1 MSASTLTPTENTS
14 EKLAGLAISFAER
27 GWVPDAV
34 IRAGI
39 RKLCA
44 DRLKSLRRSTTEAEA
59 EEFTAYVESLKRSP
73 LAIFTREAN
82 TQHYEVPSEFY
93 VAALGKNLKYS
104 SCHYSRADQ
113 TLDQAEDEALAITC
127 ERAELAPGQ
136 KILELGCGWG
146 SMTLTMA
153 RRYPTS
159 QITAISNST
168 TQKKYIL
175 EQAEKQGLKNIE
187 IITHNLA
194 NDIDLGQNRFDRV
207 VSVEMFEHFKN
218 YDLLLERISGWM
230 KPGGK
235 LFVHIFSHLQYAYP
249 FEIEGESNWMGRN
262 FFSGGQ
268 MPSHHLLS
276 QFQRNLNVER
286 LWHWDGTHY
295 ARTADHWLENQD
307 RNREVILEAFRKTY
321 GEKEAVIW
329 FNKWRIFF
337 MACSELF
344 GYAQGREWG
353 VTHLR
358 FMKRA
363 QS

>member
-1 MSASTLTPTENTS
+1 MSTSTTTPFLS
-14 EKLAGLAISFAER
+14 SLEKITGAAIGVAER
-27 GWVPDAV
+27 GLVPDA
-34 IRAGI
+34 ILRAGI

-44 DRLKSLRRSTTEAEA
+44 DRLKSLQKTTLEEEARDLEH
-59 EEFTAYVESLKRSP
+59 YVESLRKGP
-73 LAIFTREAN
+73 LAIHTREAN

-104 SCHYSRADQ
+104 SCYYSRPGQ

-146 SMTLTMA
+146 SLTLTMA
-153 RRYPTS
+153 RRFPTA
-159 QITAISNST
+159 QITAISNSA
-168 TQKKYIL
+168 TQRQYIL
-175 EQAEKQGLKNIE
+175 KKAEQEGLKNVE

-194 NDIDLGQNRFDRV
+194 QDIDLGTDLFDRV

-218 YDLLLERISGWM
+218 YEILLERVSRWL
-230 KPGGK
+230 KPEGK
-235 LFVHIFSHLQYAYP
+235 LFVHIFTHRQYAYP

-268 MPSHHLLS
+268 MPSHTLLLHFQKHLGI
-276 QFQRNLNVER
+276 ER
-286 LWHWDGTHY
+286 LWQWDGTHY
-295 ARTADHWLENQD
+295 AKTADHWLENQD
-307 RNREVILEAFRKTY
+307 RNRTAILDAFRKTY
-321 GEKEAVIW
+321 GEKDAEIW

-344 GYAQGREWG
+344 GYDQGREWG

-358 FMKRA
+358 FVKKA
-363 QS
+363 